1 MAPPDAGRIVEQGL
15 WSGNVATVQML
26 GLCPLLAVS
35 GNAVNALGLGVA
47 TLLALACTNVAVAW
61 LRPLAR
67 PEIRIPAYV
76 LVIAAVVSTIELAMH
91 AWLPGLHR
99 VLGLFL
105 PLIVTNCAIMA
116 RAEAFAARHSPARAL
131 LDGLA
136 VGAGFL
142 AVLLLLGMLR
152 EALSA
157 ATLFAGAGAL
167 LGLPGLEMSL
177 GVERQGLLIAA
188 LPPGA
193 FVLLALLVALQNRL
207 RRSRPP
213 GTAP

>member
-15 WSGNVATVQML
+15 WSGNAATVQML

-35 GNAVNALGLGVA
+35 GNAVSALGLGVA

-76 LVIAAVVSTIELAMH
+76 LVIAAVVSAIELAMH
-91 AWLPGLHR
+91 AWLPALHR

-142 AVLLLLGMLR
+142 GVLLLLGMLR
-152 EALSA
+152 EALSTGA
-157 ATLFAGAGAL
+157 LFAGAGAL
-167 LGLPGLEMSL
+167 LGLPGLEISP
-177 GVERQGLLIAA
+177 GGERQGLLIAA

-193 FVLLALLVALQNRL
+193 FALLALLVALQNRL
-207 RRSRPP
+207 RRPRPP
-213 GTAP
+213 GTTA